1 MAAEL
6 WKSVSQAADRETSM
20 QRQRDLIDYLLTT
33 CRTLVRPEHMAA
45 LVHIGTQVEVWSE
58 DTCRNCC
65 AAGPPLW
72 PQQSAAGETRR
83 ERFLLRLVVGRFS
96 DLFLVDNALFPRSI
110 VEGFDAYLR
119 RAMGELAYDQLD
131 AESAAL
137 LTAINAANDEELWQ
151 AIGQNPDWRRWAD
164 TIFVRLLFRFGDY
177 DAAKEHMIRVISATT
192 EALSGFEFKAWHF
205 TILFD
210 ALFGDVYRSF
220 TLTRNWD
227 ALFGDGAEDLLTYV
241 FQTFAHYSL
250 GTLVRY
256 QKVSGHA
263 SKFAAIVEGTGGT
276 GQ

>member
-58 DTCRNCC
+58 DTCRNCAVGGTPSC
-65 AAGPPLW
+65 
-72 PQQSAAGETRR
+72 PQQSPAEETRR

-96 DLFLVDNALFPRSI
+96 GLFLVDNALFPRSI

-119 RAMGELAYDQLD
+119 RAMGVLAYDQLD
-131 AESAAL
+131 GESSAL
-137 LTAINAANDEELWQ
+137 LTAINAANDEDLWH
-151 AIGQNPDWRRWAD
+151 AIDHNPEWQRWAD

-177 DAAKEHMIRVISATT
+177 DAAKDHMIQVISATT

-205 TILFD
+205 IILFD

-220 TLTRNWD
+220 TLNRNWD
-227 ALFGDGAEDLLTYV
+227 DLFGDGAEELLTYV
-241 FQTFAHYSL
+241 FHTFAHQSL

-256 QKVSGHA
+256 QKVSGHV
-263 SKFAAIVEGTGGT
+263 SKFAAIVDGRGE
-276 GQ
+276 